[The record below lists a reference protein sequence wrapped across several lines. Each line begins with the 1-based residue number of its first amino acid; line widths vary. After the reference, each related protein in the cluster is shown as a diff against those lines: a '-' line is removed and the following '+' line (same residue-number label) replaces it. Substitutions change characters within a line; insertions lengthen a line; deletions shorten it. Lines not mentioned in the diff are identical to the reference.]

1 MVEKLEEVS
10 PGVYRTTEPLPVYG
24 NWKTT
29 IRLHKGSAVQGLAV
43 YFPEDKAIPVKGVP
57 AEPSFTRSFERD
69 KELLQR
75 EQKSDVPGALVL
87 LAYLTV
93 LLIGIALY
101 ASMGWGL
108 ALLQRRLG
116 AAAARA

>member
-1 MVEKLEEVS
+1 M
-10 PGVYRTTEPLPVYG
+10 
-24 NWKTT
+24 
-29 IRLHKGSAVQGLAV
+29 
-43 YFPEDKAIPVKGVP
+43 P
-57 AEPSFTRSFERD
+57 AEPSFTRTFERD

-87 LAYLTV
+87 LAYVTV